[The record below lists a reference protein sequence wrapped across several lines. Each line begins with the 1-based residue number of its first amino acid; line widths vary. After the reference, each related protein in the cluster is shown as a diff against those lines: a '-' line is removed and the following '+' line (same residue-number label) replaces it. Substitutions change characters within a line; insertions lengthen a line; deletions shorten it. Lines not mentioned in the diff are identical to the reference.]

1 MHYERHWG
9 TSIMRHESFISVG
22 SLLRTKQSGQTPRR
36 QIYLVLE
43 KCVTPQEQEHAQT
56 SCLQNNFF
64 ATTFEPDT
72 EKIAASVDDG

>member
-1 MHYERHWG
+1 
-9 TSIMRHESFISVG
+9 
-22 SLLRTKQSGQTPRR
+22 
-36 QIYLVLE
+36 
-43 KCVTPQEQEHAQT
+43 VTPQEQEQEQT

>member
-1 MHYERHWG
+1 VEVW
-9 TSIMRHESFISVG
+9 
-22 SLLRTKQSGQTPRR
+22 LLRTKQSGQTPRR

-43 KCVTPQEQEHAQT
+43 KCVTPREQEHAQT